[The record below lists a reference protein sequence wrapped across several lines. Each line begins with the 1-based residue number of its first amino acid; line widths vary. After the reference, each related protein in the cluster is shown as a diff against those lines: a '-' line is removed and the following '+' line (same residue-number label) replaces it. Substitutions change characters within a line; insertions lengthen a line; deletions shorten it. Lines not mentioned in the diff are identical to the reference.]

1 MSEPVLCEVNGWP
14 NRETW
19 AMNLHLS
26 NDHGTY
32 LETQEATFRGLVR
45 AEDFANKYPDVTL
58 NVYRHVAMEIEAMV
72 EEWHDEVTDGGDGYA
87 SVPAG
92 LLSMFLDIG
101 SLWRVDW
108 DSIGVGWLDQF
119 PVELLTAKTA
129 VNLIENERPLGHA
142 VARCPDCDCGVILW
156 DDGDVH
162 VCDWRPVA
170 ADVLGI
176 EAVRND

>member
-1 MSEPVLCEVNGWP
+1 MTEEFNGWV

-26 NDHGTY
+26 NDHGLY
-32 LETQEATFRGLVR
+32 LETQSATFRGLVG
-45 AEDFANKYPDVTL
+45 AEDFACEHPEVTL
-58 NVYRHVAMEIEAMV
+58 NVYRHVAREIEAMV
-72 EEWHDEVTDGGDGYA
+72 QEWRDDLEEFGAPGSDVE
-87 SVPAG
+87 PG
-92 LLSMFLDIG
+92 LLSMFLEIG

-108 DSIGVGWLDQF
+108 DEIAGGWLDQF

-142 VARCPDCDCGVILW
+142 VHRCPDCDCGVILW

-176 EAVRND
+176 EAVRNG